1 MPPDPDPG
9 ANAEPPERLSDA
21 LGRWLAGEDTTLG
34 GLIDLFGP
42 KSFAVVFVVL
52 MSVPALPLPTGGAT
66 HVFEILVALGALQL
80 IAGRDEIWIPA
91 RWRGVNV
98 GAGGADSRF
107 FRAFLAVIRFLE
119 RISRPRLAGVLDRRA
134 AGVVFGLL
142 TLIGTV
148 GAFVAPP
155 FTGLD
160 TLPALGVVVLSL
172 GILLEDILIV
182 AAGVLLIG
190 AGILLE
196 VVLAQAALSV
206 ASRIL

>member
-1 MPPDPDPG
+1 MAPDSDATGPLPD
-9 ANAEPPERLSDA
+9 RLSDA
-21 LGRWLAGEDTTLG
+21 LSQWLAGDDTSLG

-66 HVFEILVALGALQL
+66 HVFEILVALGAVQL
-80 IAGRDEIWIPA
+80 IVGRDEIWVPA

-98 GAGGADSRF
+98 GGAGSESRF

-119 RISRPRLAGVLDRRA
+119 RISRPRMAAWFDHRA
-134 AGVVFGLL
+134 AGAAFGVAV
-142 TLIGTV
+142 LIGTV
-148 GAFVAPP
+148 AAFAAPP

-160 TLPALGVVVLSL
+160 TLPALGVVVLAI
-172 GILLEDILIV
+172 GVLLEDALIA
-182 AAGVLLIG
+182 AAGVGVIG

-196 VVLAQAALSV
+196 VVLARFALSV
-206 ASRIL
+206 ASSFL

>member
-1 MPPDPDPG
+1 MVPDRDVSGPLPD
-9 ANAEPPERLSDA
+9 RLSDA
-21 LGRWLAGEDTTLG
+21 LSQWLAGDDTTLG

-52 MSVPALPLPTGGAT
+52 MAVPALPLPTGGAT

-80 IAGRDEIWIPA
+80 IVGRDEIWVPA

-98 GAGGADSRF
+98 GAGGPDGRF

-119 RISRPRLAGVLDRRA
+119 RISRPRMAAWFGHRA
-134 AGVVFGLL
+134 AGIAFGAIA
-142 TLIGTV
+142 LIGTV
-148 GAFVAPP
+148 AAFLAPP

-160 TLPALGVVVLSL
+160 TLPALGVVVLSI
-172 GILLEDILIV
+172 GVLLEDVLIAV
-182 AAGVLLIG
+182 AGVLVIA

-196 VVLAQAALSV
+196 VVLARYAVSL
-206 ASRIL
+206 ASSFI